1 MIFSLE
7 GQTMKTITRRIYYNK
22 CWEKSDS

>member
-7 GQTMKTITRRIYYNK
+7 GQTMKTITRRIYYK
-22 CWEKSDS
+22 QMLGKK